1 MGVIID
7 SNLNWKAHVHELSKK
22 LARSIGVLSKLR
34 HFVPTSILI
43 QLYYSIIFTFLI
55 YSVIMWG
62 NTYQSNLRP
71 LVVLQKK
78 AIRIITFSNFREHT
92 SPLFKKLNVL
102 KFPDIVYVYTALFV
116 HQYSNGKLPEAF
128 DDFFSL
134 IQNQHNCNTRL
145 ASRST
150 YSLPPARTNYGKFRI
165 RFRGTQ
171 IWNEIDESLKRL
183 SKCAFKRKLKELL
196 IGAY

>member
-1 MGVIID
+1 
-7 SNLNWKAHVHELSKK
+7 
-22 LARSIGVLSKLR
+22 
-34 HFVPTSILI
+34 
-43 QLYYSIIFTFLI
+43 
-55 YSVIMWG
+55 
-62 NTYQSNLRP
+62 
-71 LVVLQKK
+71 
-78 AIRIITFSNFREHT
+78 
-92 SPLFKKLNVL
+92 LNVL

-116 HQYSNGKLPEAF
+116 HKYSNGKLPEAF
-128 DDFFSL
+128 DNFFSL

-171 IWNEIDESLKRL
+171 IWNEIDESLKTL
-183 SKCAFKRKLKELL
+183 SKFAFKRQLKELL